1 MTDCNSTKYDM
12 KTEKA
17 SLENFKFKLNLSSTE
32 KQQFDKFNCNVKFK
46 DSDTPELPKNEYGY
60 DPCLNVYRNNIDN
73 INNEIWKKVRWYIN
87 EYDFVVKYPIINR
100 AFYKYWEMINEFEIF
115 NLYNHNSD
123 IILHCA
129 EAPGGFIQGTNIFLQ
144 IEKNN
149 IEIDKNKNIPEVDD
163 DGFTKYV
170 SKKKNSKKT
179 QYKIYTISLNK
190 DLPKYKIFNLPSYNK
205 IIMNKYVHML
215 YGKDESGDINNVEN
229 IDYIQSIV
237 LPKQFYLITGDGG
250 FDEGCDF
257 NNKEQLHYQ
266 LILNEIYSA
275 IKLQKTDGHF
285 ILKMFD
291 IFTDSSLHLLYL
303 LTLCYSEVYIYKPV
317 TSRPTNS
324 EKYIICK
331 NFCLNDENKDFLIH
345 ELKTI
350 SKLYNEKVNSQ
361 STNYCSFT
369 LFNVIPQEFI
379 DNIKYINTQLL
390 NRQCSFLQKA
400 IVLCNDSNF
409 ITNYNNEYTKSF
421 EHRKDIFK
429 KFITYYNLHYYF

>member
-1 MTDCNSTKYDM
+1 MTDCNNM
-12 KTEKA
+12 TEKKH
-17 SLENFKFKLNLSSTE
+17 LENFKFKLHLSSME
-32 KQQFDKFNCNVKFK
+32 KQFDKFNCNIKFK
-46 DSDTPELPKNEYGY
+46 ESDIPEVPKNEYGY
-60 DPCLNVYRNNIDN
+60 DQCLNVYRNNIDN

-100 AFYKYWEMINEFEIF
+100 AFYKYWEIINEFEIF

-149 IEIDKNKNIPEVDD
+149 IDVEKNKHIPEVDD

-170 SKKKNSKKT
+170 SKKKHTKKT

-229 IDYIQSIV
+229 IDYIESIV
-237 LPKQFYLITGDGG
+237 SPKQFYLITGDGG

-266 LILNEIYSA
+266 LILNEIYTA
-275 IKLQKTDGHF
+275 IKLQKKDGHF

-303 LTLCYSEVYIYKPV
+303 LTLCYSDVYIYKPL

-331 NFCLNDENKDFLIH
+331 HFCLNDENKDFLIH

-350 SKLYNEKVNSQ
+350 SKLYNEKLNSQ
-361 STNYCSFT
+361 SQSIKYGSFT
-369 LFNVIPQEFI
+369 LFNIIPQEFI
-379 DNIKYINTQLL
+379 HNIKYINTQLL
-390 NRQCSFLQKA
+390 NRQCTFLQKA
-400 IVLCNDSNF
+400 IVLCNDSKF

-421 EHRKDIFK
+421 EHRKDVFK
-429 KFITYYNLHYYF
+429 KWITYYNLHYYV

>member
-1 MTDCNSTKYDM
+1 
-12 KTEKA
+12 
-17 SLENFKFKLNLSSTE
+17 
-32 KQQFDKFNCNVKFK
+32 
-46 DSDTPELPKNEYGY
+46 
-60 DPCLNVYRNNIDN
+60 
-73 INNEIWKKVRWYIN
+73 
-87 EYDFVVKYPIINR
+87 
-100 AFYKYWEMINEFEIF
+100 
-115 NLYNHNSD
+115 
-123 IILHCA
+123 
-129 EAPGGFIQGTNIFLQ
+129 
-144 IEKNN
+144 
-149 IEIDKNKNIPEVDD
+149 
-163 DGFTKYV
+163 
-170 SKKKNSKKT
+170 
-179 QYKIYTISLNK
+179 
-190 DLPKYKIFNLPSYNK
+190 
-205 IIMNKYVHML
+205 MNKYVHML
-215 YGKDESGDINNVEN
+215 YGKDDSGDINNVEN
-229 IDYIQSIV
+229 VDYIQSIV

-275 IKLQKTDGHF
+275 IKLQKIDGHF

-291 IFTDSSLHLLYL
+291 IFTESSLHLLYL
-303 LTLCYSEVYIYKPV
+303 LKLCYSEVYIYKPV

-361 STNYCSFT
+361 STKYCSFT

-390 NRQCSFLQKA
+390 NRQCNFLQKA
-400 IVLCNDSNF
+400 IVLCNDADF

-429 KFITYYNLHYYF
+429 KWITYYNLHYYV